1 MKAAI
6 FSYPPHV
13 EVKDRGIPSP
23 RDGEILVQVKAGAL
37 CGTDLRIARKG
48 HGSIREGEER
58 ILGHEVVGIIAKKGA
73 SVEGFKE
80 GMHVAVA
87 PNYGCGKCS
96 YCIRGLTHHCPET
109 RAIGITVD
117 GGFAEFMLVPQKAV
131 TQGNVVVVPDNV
143 DFVTISFVEALAC
156 VVHGFLPLQVGFEDR
171 VLIYGAGPIGLM
183 FWELCRHAG
192 AKEVWIV
199 DLSLERLKVAEE
211 RGARTILAGKE
222 SVKETVGSADVVIV
236 AAPSPEA
243 QKEALEIAGTYGRI
257 NFFGGLPPQIKE
269 VPLPSNLIHYK
280 ELLVTGTTRSN
291 NFHFRYALD
300 LLVSQTLDLSYLV
313 THVLP
318 LEEIERGLQLME
330 SQQSLKV
337 VLIP

>member
-1 MKAAI
+1 MKAAV

-13 EVKDRGIPSP
+13 EIREKEVPSP
-23 RDGEILVQVKAGAL
+23 GDGEVVVQVKAGAL
-37 CGTDLRIARKG
+37 CGTDLRIARRG

-58 ILGHEVVGIIAKKGA
+58 ILGHEIVGIVARKGKN
-73 SVEGFKE
+73 VEGLEE
-80 GMHVAVA
+80 GMPVAVA
-87 PNYGCGKCS
+87 PNYGCGKCA
-96 YCIRGLTHHCPET
+96 YCVRGLVHHCPET
-109 RAIGITVD
+109 KAIGVTVD
-117 GGFAEFMLVPQKAV
+117 GGFAEFVLIPRKAV
-131 TQGNVVVVPDNV
+131 AQGNVVVLPDTTDLV
-143 DFVTISFVEALAC
+143 SISFVEALAC
-156 VVHGFLPLQVGFEDR
+156 VVHGFLPLNVGFQDR

-192 AKEVWIV
+192 AKDVWIV
-199 DLSLERLKVAEE
+199 DLSATRLKVAEE
-211 RGARTILAGKE
+211 RGARTLLAGKV
-222 SVKETVGSADVVIV
+222 SVKEAIGLVDVVIV

-280 ELLVTGTTRSN
+280 ELLVTGTTKSN

-300 LLVSQTLDLSYLV
+300 LLTSGALNLTYLV

-318 LEEIERGLQLME
+318 LEEINQGLQLME

-337 VLIP
+337 VLVP